1 LIEIVSG
8 ENKMSTAPNLVEEIT
23 MQIDSEAAKAFKSA
37 APELQQKI
45 QILFSA
51 WLKEVTSSDQTSLK
65 RLMDKISENAQAK
78 GVTPEILETILSEN

>member
-1 LIEIVSG
+1 
-8 ENKMSTAPNLVEEIT
+8 MSTAPNLVEDIT

-37 APELQQKI
+37 PPELQQKI

-78 GVTPEILETILSEN
+78 GLTPEILETILSEN

>member
-1 LIEIVSG
+1 
-8 ENKMSTAPNLVEEIT
+8 MSTAPNLVEEIT

-37 APELQQKI
+37 SPELQQKI

>member
-1 LIEIVSG
+1 
-8 ENKMSTAPNLVEEIT
+8 MSTAPNLVEEIT